1 MFTLQDGREHLYQWD
16 LDRYIIV
23 EDNTICEVHFC
34 NRTSDCSLVVEV
46 KDGLA
51 PIPNILLQEARPIR
65 AYAYCDDKYTLTEQQ
80 FTVKSRTRPDDY
92 VYTETD
98 VITVRD
104 MIDRADKTLEQ
115 TSEVLA
121 NSETALANATAANNT
136 ANETIALAQAAV
148 VDMDRLV
155 ADAAQSA
162 YSANESATAAKA
174 SEDAARGYAERAETA
189 ETNVNAVAETIE
201 ARVDAA
207 VDERVTDYYTK
218 EETNQAIADAHE
230 VFYWNFSE
238 LLMSTSKITAT
249 DEQAAVLDRLG
260 NNEQLSIF
268 IRPQSIP
275 RDFIPAGVERVTAN
289 NIELSLHY
297 SDDEKGTIIRRY
309 TAKKSSGVWTITRT
323 SYSEKVYITADDVS
337 ASYATKEQLGD
348 YDNSIRNDFSEE
360 LDHNYYTQVETDNK
374 IKAAV
379 DASEKVIREYVDSSL
394 DSDYYSIMMEIEGK
408 GYATKGY
415 VNDAI
420 ANIPTGGGADL
431 SNYYN
436 KTETE
441 NLVNT
446 AVGNI
451 SIPTNVSQ
459 LNNDAGYQTAAQV
472 TALINDALGV
482 IENGSY

>member
-1 MFTLQDGREHLYQWD
+1 MFTLQDGRTTLYQWD
-16 LDRYIIV
+16 LDRYVIV
-23 EDNTICEVHFC
+23 EDKNICEVHFC

-65 AYAYCDDKYTLTEQQ
+65 VYAYCDDKYTLTEEQ

-104 MIDRADKTLEQ
+104 MVDRADKTLEQ
-115 TSEVLA
+115 TSEALA
-121 NSETALANATAANNT
+121 NSEVALANATAATQT
-136 ANETIALAQAAV
+136 ANDTIALAQEAV

-189 ETNVNAVAETIE
+189 ETNVNAVVETIE
-201 ARVDAA
+201 SRIDAA

-218 EETNQAIADAHE
+218 EETHQVIADAHE
-230 VFYWNFSE
+230 VFYWDFSQI
-238 LLMSTSKITAT
+238 LDGTTLTAT
-249 DEQAAVLDRLG
+249 EEQAAALDRLVNG
-260 NNEQLSIF
+260 EKLSIYL
-268 IRPQSIP
+268 RPLI
-275 RDFIPAGVERVTAN
+275 IYKEHTPATIYPSSSAV
-289 NIELSLHY
+289 ELSVH
-297 SDDEKGTIIRRY
+297 Y
-309 TAKKSSGVWTITRT
+309 TAYETETYIICYRASKSSGVWKIKRKSYNKLQFITEDALT
-323 SYSEKVYITADDVS
+323 D
-337 ASYATKEQLGD
+337 YATKELLGD
-348 YDNSIRNDFSEE
+348 YDNSIRNDFSET
-360 LDHNYYTQVETDNK
+360 LLSYYTKTETNSK
-374 IKAAV
+374 IKEAV
-379 DASEKVIREYVDSSL
+379 DAIDIPEVDFT
-394 DSDYYSIMMEIEGK
+394 
-408 GYATKGY
+408 GYATEEY
-415 VNDAI
+415 VNNAI